1 MSAPDVSLLGT
12 RRLGPLFVVQFLTA
26 LNDNLFKFAML
37 FLATYTIYAGDADQA
52 AMLGLIAT
60 ALFTLP
66 YFLFGAL
73 AGQLSD
79 AWDKARLIR
88 LVKLAEIAIMA
99 LGLAGFWPQSTPL
112 LLTPPLP
119 TG

>member
-1 MSAPDVSLLGT
+1 MSAPQFALLGT

-37 FLATYTIYAGDADQA
+37 FLATYTIFAGEPDKA

-66 YFLFGAL
+66 YFLFGAV
-73 AGQLSD
+73 AGQLAD

-88 LVKLAEIAIMA
+88 
-99 LGLAGFWPQSTPL
+99 
-112 LLTPPLP
+112 
-119 TG
+119 